1 MDILFKVLSAIMLA
15 VLLSVQVVL
24 AVAHRGDEDSDGLNG
39 RPVSAYETTIRRGSV
54 TLNSLGTYK
63 PNSASVLINGDLWKT
78 VDTFPVSM
86 DVAHGDVVEILVDK
100 DAPAFYIYLTQR
112 SAAFDTDTKPGTILL
127 QAGINRIF
135 KVVIKK

>member
-1 MDILFKVLSAIMLA
+1 MDILLKVLSAIMLA
-15 VLLSVQVVL
+15 VLLSVQAVL
-24 AVAHRGDEDSDGLNG
+24 AVAHRGDGGSDGLNG

-86 DVAHGDVVEILVDK
+86 DVAHGDVIEIRVDK
-100 DAPAFYIYLTQR
+100 DAPSFYIYLTQR
-112 SAAFDTDTKPGTILL
+112 SAAFDTDTKPGTILIR
-127 QAGINRIF
+127 AGINRIF